1 MEVKVLG
8 TQPRAGGCAG
18 TGRSKSGVFTQLSFE
33 ERKNPDPLL
42 LQRLLWGGSATLR
55 ASCGSL
61 SFLWKESRCF
71 ADTVVHRLPV
81 LPARDPSEAAAVW
94 QPGLSHC
101 GLTRGL
107 LPCSCLTVPAS
118 PCLLPLLIRTGYQE
132 LPSLQGTAKRD
143 GYYCIL

>member
-18 TGRSKSGVFTQLSFE
+18 TGRSKGGVFTQLSFE

-42 LQRLLWGGSATLR
+42 LQGLLWGDQPPSEHPVVPCHSSGRIPGVLLIQ
-55 ASCGSL
+55 L
-61 SFLWKESRCF
+61 S
-71 ADTVVHRLPV
+71 
-81 LPARDPSEAAAVW
+81 ARDPSEAAAVQ
-94 QPGLSHC
+94 QPGLSRC

-118 PCLLPLLIRTGYQE
+118 LCLLPLLIRAGYQE